1 MKIEGPSGNR
11 PVTQTGRVSRTN
23 KSSSTSGATFGDPMA
38 GVEETSGI
46 SGTSSAS
53 GIMGIEQLVG
63 LQEVDD
69 ALSQRRRANQHG
81 GEILDRLDELR
92 LQILEGRLSKER
104 LMQLARV
111 VSARRATVMDPH
123 LIEILDEIDLRAQV
137 EIAKFTR
144 DQTTS

>member
-1 MKIEGPSGNR
+1 M
-11 PVTQTGRVSRTN
+11 TQAGRASRSS
-23 KSSSTSGATFGDPMA
+23 KSSGASGATFADPTG
-38 GVEETSGI
+38 GVEEPGGI
-46 SGTSSAS
+46 SGTSAAS
-53 GIMGIEQLVG
+53 GLMGIDQLVG

-104 LMQLARV
+104 LMQLARA
-111 VSARRATVMDPH
+111 VSARRASVMDPH

-144 DQTTS
+144 DQGHS

>member
-1 MKIEGPSGNR
+1 MKIEGPGGNR
-11 PVTQTGRVSRTN
+11 PVTGPGRTTRTT
-23 KSSSTSGATFGDPMA
+23 KTSSTGGATFADPTA
-38 GVEETSGI
+38 AAEETAGM

-53 GIMGIEQLVG
+53 GIMGIDQLVG

-69 ALSQRRRANQHG
+69 ALTQRRRASQHG
-81 GEILDRLDELR
+81 GDILDRLDELR
-92 LQILEGRLSKER
+92 LQILEGRLSKDR
-104 LMQLARV
+104 LMQLART

-144 DQTTS
+144 DQGHS